1 MTITVKSKVVLN
13 ILWILIAVGFWWTSV
28 PYSEAR
34 TFDPIGPHIFPQ
46 IMSGVIIL
54 CSLGNLAVLY
64 RHSRQGIGE
73 AAPETFEP
81 ANALKM
87 FLVLVVS
94 GLYIWLM
101 PLAGYLIATI
111 FLLFLVIAIQGEVSL
126 KMNIL
131 VSCGFALVLYLIFF
145 KVLHILL
152 PHGFLEF
159 I

>member
-1 MTITVKSKVVLN
+1 MTITNKSKAVLN
-13 ILWILIAVGFWWTSV
+13 ILWILAAAAFYWTSI

-34 TFDPIGPHIFPQ
+34 TFDPIGPHVFPQ

-54 CSLGNLAVLY
+54 CSLGNLLVIY
-64 RHSRQGIGE
+64 RHSKTGTDT
-73 AAPETFEP
+73 PETFHP
-81 ANALKM
+81 GDALRM
-87 FLVLVVS
+87 LLVLVVS

-101 PLAGYLIATI
+101 PAAGYLVVTI
-111 FLLFLVIAIQGEVSL
+111 FLIFLLIAVQGEVGL
-126 KMNIL
+126 RVNIL
-131 VSCGFALVLYLIFF
+131 VSCGFALVLYLLFS